1 MALAQLWL
9 NQAWGRFTLLTLSV
23 TEVSVHAEGEESG
36 LRAQMEVFLAS
47 VSAEALTPVF
57 FPHLE
62 KKRRMLGTDKACVM
76 VCV

>member
-1 MALAQLWL
+1 M
-9 NQAWGRFTLLTLSV
+9 LTLSV
-23 TEVSVHAEGEESG
+23 TEVSVHAEREESG

-62 KKRRMLGTDKACVM
+62 KKDEW
-76 VCV
+76 